1 MSWFIAAVLAG
12 TFSGGTNF
20 LFKQMSVASASI
32 YAVAAFMVFTG
43 LGLVVYG
50 GVTRDAAL
58 PSTVWGWAAVA
69 AAVFM
74 VSNIFLYR
82 ALNLG
87 GPVGLVYGLYGVLS
101 LLGTATLGMIFAG
114 EKVNWM
120 GWAGMACAVVAIV
133 LMVNG
138 KGQ

>member
-1 MSWFIAAVLAG
+1 MSWFIAALMAG
-12 TFSGGTNF
+12 TLSGGTNF
-20 LFKQMSVASASI
+20 LFRQMSVASASI

-43 LGLVVYG
+43 LGLVVYAG
-50 GVTRDAAL
+50 ATRDADL
-58 PSTVWGWAAVA
+58 PAAAWGWAALA

-101 LLGTATLGMIFAG
+101 LLGTATLGMLLAG
-114 EKVNWM
+114 EKLNWM
-120 GWAGMACAVVAIV
+120 GWAGMVCAVLAVF
-133 LMVNG
+133 LMMNG
-138 KGQ
+138 KVQ

>member
-1 MSWFIAAVLAG
+1 MSWFLLAVLSGGVA
-12 TFSGGTNF
+12 GGTNF

-43 LGLVVYG
+43 LGLMAYG
-50 GVTRDAAL
+50 GFLRDAPL
-58 PSTVWGWAAVA
+58 PGNAWGWAAVA
-69 AAVFM
+69 AVFFM

-82 ALNLG
+82 SLNLG

-101 LLGTATLGMIFAG
+101 LLGTATLGMLFSG
-114 EKVNWM
+114 EKLNWM
-120 GWAGMACAVVAIV
+120 GWAGMACAVLAAF

-138 KGQ
+138 KGE